1 MPKGFAS
8 IGRAAASARK
18 LYIWHGKKLKELRMF
33 HGLKSHVPDKDIA
46 NYSSFNLS
54 DNEKNLLVK
63 DFNFAVPPRKLKY
76 ADYLAPYE
84 LLFRDVKNLSV
95 KDNILERIKV
105 DLKKISVDAYKFEDE
120 IKDLT
125 KEEMQILSHPVRILS
140 SRK

>member
-1 MPKGFAS
+1 MFA
-8 IGRAAASARK
+8 
-18 LYIWHGKKLKELRMF
+18 
-33 HGLKSHVPDKDIA
+33 GLKSHVPDKDIA

-105 DLKKISVDAYKFEDE
+105 DLKKIPVDVYKFEDE